1 MTVTPIPERIADKS
15 QQVLDLLSELTGR
28 LRDAEGERDTIR
40 EDITFLKEEM
50 ETLFRGQE
58 SIKKLL
64 ETSDS
69 AAVSSA
75 DYASLTAVMDSAQ
88 RRIEGLEDTVD
99 RQTSEFLSILKRIE
113 GQFESYDTENK
124 AHLAR
129 VSAFEKILEQY
140 AQERDKL
147 SRRVDELDFHLLGK
161 TAPIPT
167 RIIPDIAPIAAIT
180 AAKNEIQNS
189 VIAPIA
195 DLNEPSSESQEKR
208 FSGFR
213 IWGPKTDHP
222 PFITDEKENRPESE
236 SIWGAYPDL
245 PGRILSYVAYG
256 CFIVLLLGL
265 GYGVLQSI
273 FTLPP
278 EVQQVSQELKA
289 PTIDTAKSGVSLS
302 DSKTE
307 ANAASSKSKTEEPGV
322 FSPAVRKQIDAQMVA
337 AKAQEDKDSQV
348 LLNAPLTSEEEARKT
363 DTAIPA
369 TVQKLYDQAIKGQAK
384 AQHDLA
390 ALYATGAN
398 GMTLDYGRA
407 AVWFHA
413 ASKQG
418 MANARYNLGV
428 LYQQGLGVEKDM
440 TKALGWYRAAALL
453 DHPEAKYNLGIAAAE
468 GIGMNYNPGM
478 AAAYFESAAKSGVVE
493 AAYNLGVLLENG
505 QIDEPRPYEALFWY
519 ELALAGGHEPADKNI
534 SRILDAQSLTKQKW
548 DTLFGK
554 MKGQRPDLKSLI
566 QSRTGE

>member
-28 LRDAEGERDTIR
+28 LRNAEGERDTIR
-40 EDITFLKEEM
+40 DEITFLKEEM
-50 ETLFRGQE
+50 ATLLHGQE
-58 SIKKLL
+58 SLKKAF
-64 ETSDS
+64 TSS
-69 AAVSSA
+69 ESTPAAPGP
-75 DYASLTAVMDSAQ
+75 DYSSLTAMIDSAL

-99 RQTSEFLSILKRIE
+99 RQTGEFLSILKRIE

-129 VSAFEKILEQY
+129 VASFEKIMEQY
-140 AQERDKL
+140 TQERDKL
-147 SRRVDELDFHLLGK
+147 ARRVDELDFHLLGK

-167 RIIPDIAPIAAIT
+167 RIIPDGDPIET
-180 AAKNEIQNS
+180 
-189 VIAPIA
+189 PF
-195 DLNEPSSESQEKR
+195 SSRVGTIPLASETGSTNKLESDKQTSR
-208 FSGFR
+208 FR
-213 IWGPKTDHP
+213 IWGPKADTP
-222 PFITDEKENRPESE
+222 PFITGDQKEQVDRAWST
-236 SIWGAYPDL
+236 SPDL
-245 PGRILSYVAYG
+245 PGRILSYIAYG
-256 CFIVLLLGL
+256 CFIILLLGL
-265 GYGVLQSI
+265 GYGVIQSI

-278 EVQQVSQELKA
+278 EIKNVSQELKISSTESKKEKES
-289 PTIDTAKSGVSLS
+289 PPFKTSTVTTAQHGS
-302 DSKTE
+302 
-307 ANAASSKSKTEEPGV
+307 EEPGV
-322 FSPAVRKQIDAQMVA
+322 FSSAVRTQIDNQMVR
-337 AKAQEDKDSQV
+337 AKAQEDKDSQS
-348 LLNAPLTSEEEARKT
+348 LLSTPLSSEEEKLKT
-363 DTAIPA
+363 DQNIPETARL
-369 TVQKLYDQAIKGQAK
+369 LYDQAIKGQAK
-384 AQHDLA
+384 AQHDLG

-398 GMTLDYGRA
+398 GVSMDYPRA

-413 ASKQG
+413 AAKQG

-519 ELALAGGHEPADKNI
+519 QLALAGGHTPADKNI
-534 SRILDAQSLTKQKW
+534 NRILDAQSITKSQW
-548 DTLFGK
+548 ESLLNK
-554 MKGQRPDLKSLI
+554 MKGQRPDLKALI

>member
-58 SIKKLL
+58 TIKKLL

-75 DYASLTAVMDSAQ
+75 DYTSLTTVIDSAQ

-140 AQERDKL
+140 TQERDKL

-161 TAPIPT
+161 TVPIPT
-167 RIIPDIAPIAAIT
+167 RIIPDDEAI
-180 AAKNEIQNS
+180 
-189 VIAPIA
+189 
-195 DLNEPSSESQEKR
+195 PSSLSSDLSAQQHATGSPLSSISDQEKR

-213 IWGPKTDHP
+213 IWGPKADHP
-222 PFITDEKENRPESE
+222 PFITEEKKEPAGDTDR
-236 SIWGAYPDL
+236 IWSTSPDL

-256 CFIVLLLGL
+256 CFVVLLLGL

-278 EVQQVSQELKA
+278 EVRHVSQELKA
-289 PTIDTAKSGVSLS
+289 EMVLPKTDTSARSLATPRAE
-302 DSKTE
+302 TE
-307 ANAASSKSKTEEPGV
+307 NTPSSKTEEAGI
-322 FSPAVRKQIDAQMVA
+322 FSSAVRAQIDAQMVA
-337 AKAQEDKDSQV
+337 AKAEEDKSSQA
-348 LLNAPLTSEEEARKT
+348 LLNTPLTSQEELLKT
-363 DTAIPA
+363 DTAIPV
-369 TVQKLYDQAIKGQAK
+369 TVQNLYDQAMKGQAK

-398 GMTLDYGRA
+398 GVSIDYPRA

-413 ASKQG
+413 AAKQG

-519 ELALAGGHEPADKNI
+519 EMALAGGHEPADKNI